1 MKKLLLLLP
10 ILLLLVSLGAYS
22 SSGRSMLYADS
33 FMLHAQGSEANYW
46 NPALL
51 NPSYHDVWLP
61 ALNLGIYVS
70 NNSLDLDT
78 YNYIMDKGE
87 ISEDDKDKIL
97 GMIDDK
103 LAVYAGSQISLFGFS
118 AASFAI
124 TSSVHLDLQAA
135 FSKQYLELLLR
146 GNTDSTYVFTKEQN
160 NLGGLSYV
168 DLTYGIG
175 DFKIPLG
182 EKLQP
187 IRAGFSLSALAGVGS
202 GHTARYS
209 GILSST
215 FEGLSLNQDVLLRT
229 GLGGY
234 GFKSMLGLAWDPVQ
248 NLSTG
253 VTLDNVLGFINWQVK
268 CTDYGYLANA
278 DSIYVSDLGNDLGDL
293 LTNESTELEID
304 PFKTKLPLELRVAAM
319 YRLPQVSFSTDYFT
333 GLSKSEQFNTSGR
346 LSFAVEF
353 TEPKIM
359 PIFLG
364 YSMGNKN
371 YPWRVSY
378 GIGLRSKAL
387 EFGIGMQSFKSIIPG
402 YKSKGLAFASFFT
415 IRT

>member
-1 MKKLLLLLP
+1 MKKLTVILIFLLALL
-10 ILLLLVSLGAYS
+10 SLNAYS
-22 SSGRSMLYADS
+22 STGRSMLFADS
-33 FMLHAQGSEANYW
+33 FMLRAQGCEANYW

-51 NPSYHDVWLP
+51 NRSYHDIWLP
-61 ALNLGIYVS
+61 FMNTGYYVS

-118 AASFAI
+118 AARYAI
-124 TSSVHLDLQAA
+124 SSSVHLDVQAA

-146 GNTDSTYVFTKEQN
+146 GNTEETYLFTKKQN
-160 NLGGLSYV
+160 NLAGLSYV
-168 DLTYGIG
+168 DITYGMG

-182 EKLQP
+182 EKLAP

-209 GILSST
+209 GALSST
-215 FEGLSLNQDVLLRT
+215 FEGLSLNQDVLIRT

-234 GFKSMLGLAWDPVQ
+234 GFKSMLGLAWDPLQ

-253 VTLDNVLGFINWQVK
+253 ITVDNVLGFLNWQGK
-268 CTDYGYLANA
+268 CTDYGYLVDA
-278 DSIYVSDLGNDLGDL
+278 DSIYVTDLDEDLGDL
-293 LTNESTELEID
+293 LTEDNTEVEID
-304 PFKTKLPLELRVAAM
+304 PFKTKLPMELRMAAM
-319 YRLPQVSFSTDYFT
+319 YRLPQVSFSADYFS

-346 LSFAVEF
+346 LSFGVEF

-359 PIFLG
+359 PIYLG

-378 GIGLRSKAL
+378 GIGIRSKVL